1 MTRGLT
7 IFVLCFVL
15 QSGLFSRSANAAAMT
30 AFDTAAAAHVW
41 GAALAYIAPRSLQKL
56 TIPQMTIWGLNG
68 LAALDPDLDTSMQEG
83 EICLYGPNNAL
94 ILAVP
99 TPADANDAA
108 AWGKAAAAIAT
119 AAYNASPALQAAGT
133 QGVID
138 NFFDELFNHFDPY
151 SRYEPPQQAAQD
163 ELMILGPG
171 GTGLTLA
178 AENGHVVVDSVMVDS
193 PAENA
198 GIAVGSTVISIN
210 GKSVWPGQVDTLNAG
225 MSGIAGSSIT
235 LGIKDPDDDTV
246 SAGPAASG
254 PGIQTFTLTR
264 GYIPPQTVF
273 VEPDLVPGV
282 AMLRITSFNKGTADQ
297 FGAAMALIMSAA
309 QPPQALV
316 IDLRGNR
323 GGILRQ
329 AVLVADSL
337 LPAGPI
343 AQAQGRDP
351 DATQNFKAEG
361 SDLSNGA
368 RLVVLVDGQT
378 ASAAEILAAALAD
391 NGRAVVIGSET
402 LGKGLV
408 QTITSLPDGGELFVT
423 WSRVL
428 APRGWPLQGLGVMPQ
443 LCTSRGAGYVE
454 EQMAALAKGRNLL
467 SPALSQSRA
476 MRAPVGVNDVLA
488 LRGHCPAS
496 IGTNLDLTAAAW
508 VLQNPNAYQ
517 AASMH

>member
-1 MTRGLT
+1 MTRGIA
-7 IFVLCFVL
+7 IFVFCLIL
-15 QSGLFSRSANAAAMT
+15 QGGLFGRPAEAAALT
-30 AFDTAAAAHVW
+30 GFDTSAAAQVW

-56 TIPQMTIWGLNG
+56 TVPQMTVWGLNG
-68 LAALDPDLDTSMQEG
+68 LAALDPDLNTKLQDGQLQ
-83 EICLYGPNNAL
+83 LYGPKAL

-99 TPADANDAA
+99 APTDPNDAA
-108 AWGKAAAAIAT
+108 AWGTAAAAIAA
-119 AAYNASPALQAAGT
+119 AAYNNSPALQAAGT
-133 QGVID
+133 QSVID

-178 AENGHVVVDSVMVDS
+178 AQNGHVVVAAVMVDS

-198 GIAVGSTVISIN
+198 GIAVGSTILSIN
-210 GKSVWPGQVDTLNAG
+210 GKSVWPGAVDALNAG
-225 MSGIAGSSIT
+225 MNGMAGSSLT
-235 LGIKDPDDDTV
+235 LTLQDDDDDAPPGARDGGT
-246 SAGPAASG
+246 SAA
-254 PGIQTFTLTR
+254 QTITLTR

-273 VEPDLVPGV
+273 IEPNLVPGV
-282 AMLRITSFNKGTADQ
+282 AVLRITSFNKGTADQ
-297 FGAAMALIMSAA
+297 FGAAMATIMSA
-309 QPPQALV
+309 QPVPQALV
-316 IDLRGNR
+316 LDLRGNR

-337 LPAGPI
+337 LPNGPI
-343 AQAQGRDP
+343 VQAQGRDP
-351 DATQNFKAEG
+351 DATQSFKAEG

-428 APRGWPLQGLGVMPQ
+428 APRGWPLQSLGVMPQ

-467 SPALSQSRA
+467 APALTKARA

-488 LRGHCPAS
+488 MRGHCPAS
-496 IGTNLDLTAAAW
+496 IGTDLDLTAAAW
-508 VLQNPNAYQ
+508 VLQNPTAYQ